1 MKTIIYYFTGTGNS
15 LAAARM
21 VAAALKDCELVPIAV
36 LKDTPGNIVPAADRV
51 GIVCPV
57 YDAGVPRIV
66 AEFAERLDLSGAGY
80 TFAIVT
86 MGGTGVSALHQ
97 LNKILMKGR
106 GGKLDAAFA
115 VKMPGNFPPVGRP
128 PEGEK
133 KIAILKAAD
142 RHLVS
147 IARTIDQGIA
157 VPPGFSPGSSL
168 MRCLIYPPFFQNV
181 HGMDK
186 AFSVSDACTSCGTC
200 AKVCPV
206 GNITLANDR
215 PAWQHHCEYCCA
227 CLHFCPVE
235 AIQLN
240 VFQGTT
246 GRGRYRHPDLKVEDM
261 KTQRGEKPVQDSR

>member
-15 LAAARM
+15 LAAARKI
-21 VAAALKDCELVPIAV
+21 AALLGDCGLVPIAV
-36 LKDTPGNIVPAADRV
+36 LKDTPGKIVPTADRV

-97 LNKILMKGR
+97 LNKILMKGG

-128 PEGEK
+128 PVGEK
-133 KIAILKAAD
+133 KDAILAAAD
-142 RHLVS
+142 KHLAS
-147 IARTIDQGIA
+147 IAYTIDQGIA
-157 VPPGFSPGSSL
+157 VPPGFSPVSSL

-186 AFSVSDACTSCGTC
+186 AFSVSDACTACGTC

-215 PAWQHHCEYCCA
+215 PAWQHRCEYCCA

-240 VFQGTT
+240 VFQGTM
-246 GRGRYRHPDLKVEDM
+246 GRGRYRHPDLKVDDM
-261 KTQRGEKPVQDSR
+261 KAQRGQ